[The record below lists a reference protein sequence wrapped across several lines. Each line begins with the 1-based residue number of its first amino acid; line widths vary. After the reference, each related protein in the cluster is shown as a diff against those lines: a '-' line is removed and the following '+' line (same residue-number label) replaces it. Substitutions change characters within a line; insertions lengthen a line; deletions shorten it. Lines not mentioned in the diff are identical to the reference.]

1 MSTNRGQ
8 STAAGAPRC
17 PAGWNT
23 SAQNSQ
29 ECFPVCPA
37 GYTFKNPGTG
47 TMANGRVDPNPSC
60 VYNGNSRY
68 YVPVQNVNIRSPQA
82 TFDQAKRSFDS
93 AIQAMNNGQIGR
105 ANLIETAKQGLLN
118 AENGR
123 AADPAG
129 YQRARVNYYTL
140 LFGDT
145 WLTDERERVRAAVVE
160 PTVQRYLSQVLGLQ
174 SQLDSQ
180 SKYSDIVR
188 NTSESVLSAKN
199 NFQYVV
205 GKFSEQLDKIHVD
218 TEKKRKEARDRDL
231 SFLSTIDDVLNWAI
245 IILLLIAV
253 GAVAYRIYL
262 RYAWRFEKPTA
273 IELNV

>member
-1 MSTNRGQ
+1 MSTNRAQ
-8 STAAGAPRC
+8 SSAAGAPRC
-17 PAGWNT
+17 PSGWNI
-23 SAQNSQ
+23 SAQNPQ
-29 ECFPVCPA
+29 VCFPTCPA

-47 TMANGRVDPNPSC
+47 VMSDGRTDPNPSC
-60 VYNGNSRY
+60 VYNGNTRF
-68 YVPVQNVNIRSPQA
+68 YVPVEPVQITSPASQF
-82 TFDQAKRSFDS
+82 TTKKQQFDA
-93 AIQAMNNGQIGR
+93 AIQAMNNGSIGR
-105 ANLIETAKQGLLN
+105 SNLIETAKQGLLN

-145 WLTDERERVRAAVVE
+145 WVNDERERVRAAVVE
-160 PTVQRYLSQVLGLQ
+160 PAAQRYLTQVMGLQ

-188 NTSESVLSAKN
+188 NTSESVLSAKD

-205 GKFSEQLDKIHVD
+205 NKFSEQLDKIHVE
-218 TEKKRKEARDRDL
+218 TEKKRKEAKARDL

>member
-1 MSTNRGQ
+1 MS
-8 STAAGAPRC
+8 
-17 PAGWNT
+17 
-23 SAQNSQ
+23 
-29 ECFPVCPA
+29 
-37 GYTFKNPGTG
+37 
-47 TMANGRVDPNPSC
+47 NGRTDPNPSC
-60 VYNGNSRY
+60 VYDGDPKF
-68 YVPVQNVNIRSPQA
+68 YVAAPGLPLSLANNPFWTSIFQA
-82 TFDQAKRSFDS
+82 QKQQFDGRIEAL
-93 AIQAMNNGQIGR
+93 NNGQIGR
-105 ANLIETAKQGLLN
+105 TRRIETAKQALLD

-123 AADPAG
+123 SADPAG
-129 YQRARVNYYTL
+129 YQRARTSYYTL

-145 WLTDERERVRAAVVE
+145 WINDERQRVRAAVVE
-160 PTVQRYLSQVLGLQ
+160 PAAQRYATQIMGLQ

-180 SKYSDIVR
+180 NKYSDIVR

-205 GKFSEQLDKIHVD
+205 GKFSEQLDKIHVE
-218 TEKKRKEARDRDL
+218 TQKKRMEAKDRDL
-231 SFLSTIDDVLNWAI
+231 SFMSSIDDVLNWII

>member
-1 MSTNRGQ
+1 M
-8 STAAGAPRC
+8 PD
-17 PAGWNT
+17 
-23 SAQNSQ
+23 
-29 ECFPVCPA
+29 
-37 GYTFKNPGTG
+37 
-47 TMANGRVDPNPSC
+47 GRTDPNPSC
-60 VYNGNSRY
+60 VYDRDPKF
-68 YVPVQNVNIRSPQA
+68 YVSAPSLPITRSA
-82 TFDQAKRSFDS
+82 FWFEVFKKRFDGEIEAL
-93 AIQAMNNGQIGR
+93 NNGRLGR
-105 ANLIETAKQGLLN
+105 AQRIEDAKQDLLD

-129 YQRARVNYYTL
+129 YQQARVNYYTL

-145 WLTDERERVRAAVVE
+145 WVNDERERVRAAVVE
-160 PTVQRYLSQVLGLQ
+160 PAAQRYMNQILGLQ

-205 GKFSEQLDKIHVD
+205 GKFSEQLDKIHVE

-231 SFLSTIDDVLNWAI
+231 SFLSTIDDILNWAI

>member
-1 MSTNRGQ
+1 
-8 STAAGAPRC
+8 
-17 PAGWNT
+17 
-23 SAQNSQ
+23 
-29 ECFPVCPA
+29 
-37 GYTFKNPGTG
+37 
-47 TMANGRVDPNPSC
+47 MANGRVDPNPSC

-93 AIQAMNNGQIGR
+93 AIQAMNSGQIGR
-105 ANLIETAKQGLLN
+105 ANLIETAKQALLN

-129 YQRARVNYYTL
+129 YQRARVSYYTL

-145 WLTDERERVRAAVVE
+145 WTNDERERVRAAVVE
-160 PTVQRYLSQVLGLQ
+160 PAAQRYLSQVLGLQ

-180 SKYSDIVR
+180 SRYSDIVR

-205 GKFSEQLDKIHVD
+205 SKFSEQLDKIHVE
-218 TEKKRKEARDRDL
+218 TEKKRKEAKDRDL